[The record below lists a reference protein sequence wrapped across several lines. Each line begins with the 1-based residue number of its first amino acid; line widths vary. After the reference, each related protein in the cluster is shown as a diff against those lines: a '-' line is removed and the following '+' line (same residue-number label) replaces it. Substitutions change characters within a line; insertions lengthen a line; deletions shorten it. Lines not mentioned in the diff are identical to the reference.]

1 VIATMQGEHSS
12 ESSFFGMIY
21 DELVP
26 ADHLLRRLA
35 SAVDF
40 GFVGELVSDCYCPD
54 NGRPSWD
61 PLILFKVVFLQFLYD
76 LSDREIEEQVNL
88 HLACKWFARLQPE
101 EAAPDH
107 STLCR
112 FRSRLGPEKFQQI
125 FNEIITQA
133 REAGL
138 VSDRLRIIDA
148 THLQAKA
155 DLFRLPQPPPDTSP
169 AQAPGSPDPDARFG
183 RKSEKKSFY
192 GYKEHMA
199 IDADSELITAVSVTP
214 GNVADS
220 QMLGPLIDPHA
231 REVTADKG
239 YDTDANHQRLKEGGQ
254 RSSIIIKAN
263 RTNPE
268 VIGQA
273 NPASQRERPNIERKF
288 AEQKKYHGLS
298 QARYWGLAKVSIQ
311 VLMTCIVVNCKK
323 LATLV
328 SNRLS
333 KPPARPARAY
343 I

>member
-1 VIATMQGEHSS
+1 MH
-12 ESSFFGMIY
+12 
-21 DELVP
+21 
-26 ADHLLRRLA
+26 
-35 SAVDF
+35 
-40 GFVGELVSDCYCPD
+40 
-54 NGRPSWD
+54 
-61 PLILFKVVFLQFLYD
+61 
-76 LSDREIEEQVNL
+76 
-88 HLACKWFARLQPE
+88 
-101 EAAPDH
+101 
-107 STLCR
+107 
-112 FRSRLGPEKFQQI
+112 
-125 FNEIITQA
+125 
-133 REAGL
+133 
-138 VSDRLRIIDA
+138 DRLRIIDA
-148 THLQAKA
+148 THLQAKV
-155 DLFRLPQPPPDTSP
+155 DLFRLPSAPPGTPPSE
-169 AQAPGSPDPDARFG
+169 APGSPDPDARFG
-183 RKSEKKSFY
+183 RKSAKKSFY

>member
-1 VIATMQGEHSS
+1 M
-12 ESSFFGMIY
+12 
-21 DELVP
+21 
-26 ADHLLRRLA
+26 
-35 SAVDF
+35 
-40 GFVGELVSDCYCPD
+40 GELVSDCYCPD

-88 HLACKWFARLQPE
+88 HLACKWFAGLQPE

-192 GYKEHMA
+192 GYKEHIG
-199 IDADSELITAVSVTP
+199 IDADSELVTAVSVTP

-268 VIGQA
+268 IIGQA
-273 NPASQRERPNIERKF
+273 NPKSQRERPNIERKF
-288 AEQKKYHGLS
+288 AEQKKYHGLAK
-298 QARYWGLAKVSIQ
+298 ARYWGLAKVSIQ

-323 LATLV
+323 IAKLV
-328 SNRLS
+328 NNRLS
-333 KPPARPARAY
+333 KLPARLAWACT
-343 I
+343 

>member
-1 VIATMQGEHSS
+1 MQGQHSNQ
-12 ESSFFGMIY
+12 SSFFGMIY
-21 DELVP
+21 QELIP
-26 ADHLLRRLA
+26 ADHLLCKLA
-35 SAVDF
+35 AAV
-40 GFVGELVSDCYCPD
+40 GLSFVSETVSDCYCPD

-61 PLILFKVVFLQFLYD
+61 PLVLFKVVFLQFVYD

-88 HLACKWFARLQPE
+88 HLACKWFAGVQPE
-101 EAAPDH
+101 ETAPDH

-112 FRSRLGPEKFQQI
+112 FRTRLGPEKFQQI
-125 FNEIITQA
+125 FNQIITQA

-138 VSDRLRIIDA
+138 VSDRLQIIDA
-148 THLQAKA
+148 THLQAKV
-155 DLFRLPQPPPDTSP
+155 DLFRLPQPPVDTPP

-183 RKSEKKSFY
+183 RKSETKSFY
-192 GYKEHMA
+192 GYKEHIG
-199 IDADSELITAVSVTP
+199 IDADSELVTAVSVTP

-239 YDTDANHQRLKEGGQ
+239 YDTDANHQRLKHSGQ
-254 RSSIIIKAN
+254 RSSIIIKDN

-273 NPASQRERPNIERKF
+273 NPQSQRERPNIERNF
-288 AEQKKYHGLS
+288 AEQKKYHGLAK
-298 QARYWGLAKVSIQ
+298 ARYWSLAKVSIQ

-323 LATLV
+323 IAKLV

-333 KPPARPARAY
+333 KLPARPAWAHT
-343 I
+343 